1 MEGWRQRRNRF
12 QQPGTKE
19 YLEGGSTRA
28 KDLPFPP
35 TQWYASRPPVKA
47 SLRLA
52 PLGLDRARPRCQRIY
67 SKEGMAGFV
76 LAGPQLQTPP
86 AGRPRNLCYTP
97 SRFNTFCS

>member
-12 QQPGTKE
+12 QQPGTKD
-19 YLEGGSTRA
+19 YLAEGGSPRA

-35 TQWYASRPPVKA
+35 MQWYASRPPVKA

-52 PLGLDRARPRCQRIY
+52 PLGLDGARPRCQAIY

-76 LAGPQLQTPP
+76 LARSAPQAPP
-86 AGRPRNLCYTP
+86 AGRPRNL
-97 SRFNTFCS
+97 R